1 MDNRNELYSGGCA
14 CGKVRFRVTGQPR
27 RVGLCHCMTCRKAH
41 ATAFNPFAVF
51 NRQDVELQGELK
63 DWESSPG
70 YSRRFCPVCGSRVAS
85 VRDTEI
91 ELSLGSFDSTNV
103 LAPRY
108 ETWIIRREG
117 WLKPLDVP
125 QHDRDAP
132 VNARTAGGSSPA

>member
-1 MDNRNELYSGGCA
+1 MMIAAFCPPMPNDDERT
-14 CGKVRFRVTGQPR
+14 RRTGAAA
-27 RVGLCHCMTCRKAH
+27 GLPMTCRKAH

-125 QHDRDAP
+125 QHEQDAP
-132 VNARTAGGSSPA
+132 VNARTAGVNRPG